1 VPSSKEESYKGTSN
15 EKGTVRFE
23 PREIYNP
30 GTAQA
35 QRDQN
40 ERPEAAR
47 RSKDGGEASKKRARQ
62 IPSARESFRQFQ
74 TSFVT
79 PRLDLFS

>member
-23 PREIYNP
+23 PREISNP

-47 RSKDGGEASKKRARQ
+47 RSEDGGEASKKERARSY
-62 IPSARESFRQFQ
+62 PLARVFDS
-74 TSFVT
+74 SK
-79 PRLDLFS
+79 LHL